1 MKILKIINWF
11 KIRINLI
18 GFVWKV
24 IVRKGVD
31 YFKILVLLIEWVI
44 RWIFVIW
51 LFKSWEMEIRN
62 YMLIVFFIW
71 IKIKDK

>member
-1 MKILKIINWF
+1 MKILKKINWF

-71 IKIKDK
+71 MKIKDK

>member
-24 IVRKGVD
+24 FVRKGVD

>member
-1 MKILKIINWF
+1 MKILKKINWF

-18 GFVWKV
+18 GFVWKF

-31 YFKILVLLIEWVI
+31 YYKILVLLIEWVI

-51 LFKSWEMEIRN
+51 LFKSWEM
-62 YMLIVFFIW
+62 
-71 IKIKDK
+71 

>member
-24 IVRKGVD
+24 IVIKGVD

>member
-1 MKILKIINWF
+1 MKILKKINWF

>member
-24 IVRKGVD
+24 IVRKCVD

>member
-1 MKILKIINWF
+1 MKILKIIYWF

-24 IVRKGVD
+24 IVRKCVD
-31 YFKILVLLIEWVI
+31 CFKILILLIEWVI

>member
-1 MKILKIINWF
+1 MKILKKINWF

-24 IVRKGVD
+24 IVRKCVD

>member
-1 MKILKIINWF
+1 MKILKKINWF

-51 LFKSWEMEIRN
+51 LFKSLEM
-62 YMLIVFFIW
+62 
-71 IKIKDK
+71 

>member
-24 IVRKGVD
+24 FVRKCVD

-51 LFKSWEMEIRN
+51 LFKSWEM
-62 YMLIVFFIW
+62 
-71 IKIKDK
+71 

>member
-71 IKIKDK
+71 MKIKDK